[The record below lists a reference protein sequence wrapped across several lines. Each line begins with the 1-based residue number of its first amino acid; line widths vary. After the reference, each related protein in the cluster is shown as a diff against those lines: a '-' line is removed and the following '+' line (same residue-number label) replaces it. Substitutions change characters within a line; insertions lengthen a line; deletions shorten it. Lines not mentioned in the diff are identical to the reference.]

1 MPVIFLETH
10 ILNLKHNF
18 SATYINTL
26 LILIKFINNKNCVS
40 FLLGKLAYCEEGD
53 SLKISS
59 TGTSMIGGSKSERN
73 TSLRIWQA
81 SLEHFSTYE

>member
-53 SLKISS
+53 SLKISY
-59 TGTSMIGGSKSERN
+59 TGTSMIGSSKSERN